1 MEIVKEVELPTEQGS
16 EILSGAPC
24 ATRGWFVPL
33 MLLGISGYLFLNL
46 FRLPNIPILLSGDQ
60 VYFWM
65 NGQRMLNGERPYVDF
80 FQFTPPGADVF
91 YFGLF
96 KLFGPRIWTLNFTV
110 LALGTALCW
119 VCFKIAEQ
127 IMERHLALLSTL
139 LFVTLVYT
147 RLLNATHHYFS
158 VLAIMGATAVLMHG
172 ISYWKL
178 GISGA
183 LLGLASFFTQTH
195 GVAALLAITVL
206 MWWERSRTERKWGRL
221 FWGEEGTLVLSFAC
235 AWILLSA
242 PFIASVGLKQLW
254 YFQVI
259 YVRKAMVHG
268 PETHLLG
275 MPEYSNWRAL
285 PVSFLISEYSRHIFV
300 YAMLPVAYF
309 TVLIRCRKQWVS
321 DYTRTRKIALLG
333 LVGAALCGELIFSLN
348 WLRLYTVSMAGII
361 LLVWIIST
369 SGVPKRYVVVLI
381 WTTVAALA
389 LGQTW
394 STHHGEFVTAELP
407 AGKSAVA
414 PQDFEKLSWGTQ
426 HTSPGEFLF
435 QASWPGLYI
444 PLGLRNPVF
453 LDTASTMLNPEWAER
468 AAQQLEAKKVPYVI
482 WAARLDYAVD
492 PRRPRTANI
501 VPLRSYLKGSYRL
514 AKVFGDGD
522 EAWER
527 K

>member
-1 MEIVKEVELPTEQGS
+1 MGIVKDVALPTEPGS
-16 EILSGAPC
+16 EITRDAPC
-24 ATRGWFVPL
+24 AMRGWFVPL

-46 FRLPNIPILLSGDQ
+46 FRLPNVPILLSGDQ

-80 FQFTPPGADVF
+80 FQFTPPGADIF

-96 KLFGPRIWTLNFTV
+96 KLFAPRIWTLNLTV
-110 LALGTALCW
+110 LVLGTALCW

-139 LFVTLVYT
+139 FFITLIYT
-147 RLLNATHHYFS
+147 RLLNATHHCFS
-158 VLAIMGATAVLMHG
+158 VLAIMGATALLMHG
-172 ISYWKL
+172 TSYL
-178 GISGA
+178 RIGISGA

-195 GVAALLAITVL
+195 GVAALLAIMIS
-206 MWWERSRTERKWGRL
+206 MWWEHSSTGGEWAT
-221 FWGEEGTLVLSFAC
+221 FWREEATLVSSFAC

-242 PFIASVGLKQLW
+242 PFIASIGLKQLW
-254 YFQVI
+254 YFQVT
-259 YVRKAMVHG
+259 YVTKAMVHG

-275 MPEYSNWRAL
+275 MPEYPNWRAL
-285 PVSFLISEYSRHIFV
+285 PRSFLIAEYGRHIFV
-300 YAMLPVAYF
+300 YATLPLVYLA
-309 TVLIRCRKQWVS
+309 VLIRCPKEWLS
-321 DYTRTRKIALLG
+321 DYRRAWKIALLG
-333 LVGAALCGELIFSLN
+333 LVGSALCGELIFSLN

-361 LLVWIIST
+361 LLVWVIST
-369 SGVPKRYVVVLI
+369 SSVLRRYGIALI
-381 WTTVAALA
+381 WTTVAALG

-394 STHHGEFVTAELP
+394 STQHREFVTAELP
-407 AGKSAVA
+407 AGRSAVA
-414 PQDFEKLSWGTQ
+414 PHDFEELSWGMQ

-453 LDTASTMLNPEWAER
+453 LDTAGTMLNPDWAER
-468 AAQQLEAKKVPYVI
+468 VIQQLEAKQVSYVI

-501 VPLRSYLKGSYRL
+501 VPLRNYLKGSYQL
-514 AKVFGDGD
+514 AKVFTNGD
-522 EAWER
+522 EAWKR